1 MGKRPDGCERLE
13 AEARGEKKENMQASE
28 EIPRQGRG
36 HGAEPESHSFPGR
49 GPSDL
54 TFVPS
59 TVDSDPAASLFAVP
73 QGVVAGILATAG
85 LRAVRLQRRGRPD
98 IRVTFSPQESGW
110 GNSQVQGSAA
120 PFRPEHRRL
129 RAWTAFGDN
138 LPLAEAVSTLQTSRA
153 ASTPLP
159 KGAGGPG

>member
-13 AEARGEKKENMQASE
+13 AEERGEKKENMQASE

-85 LRAVRLQRRGRPD
+85 LRAVRPQRRGRPD

-110 GNSQVQGSAA
+110 GNSQAQGSALSL
-120 PFRPEHRRL
+120 EKSSWG
-129 RAWTAFGDN
+129 RAYFY
-138 LPLAEAVSTLQTSRA
+138 VSRA
-153 ASTPLP
+153 VQDVHPEEKAHI
-159 KGAGGPG
+159 